1 MQERSLPMPS
11 QAGKAM
17 NEAMARMKM
26 AGQSA
31 AGGQGRQAGD
41 QGQAAQAALNQAAMA
56 LMQSAGQSGGSSGS
70 GDMMEDLE
78 GMSSRQQA
86 LNQQTG
92 PMADQQSE
100 LQLQAMQGQIPRL
113 AAEQAAIRQGLQ
125 EFNQR
130 YGDRTDRAGRLDD
143 LAPEMQKVIDDLK
156 RGAVSRET
164 QQRQE
169 KILTRMLDAQ
179 RSLQERDVSRQRQ
192 AQPGKEAG
200 AARTAG
206 PARPAVQYWNNH
218 PLWQNWRNEQ
228 FPLEY
233 QQMLENYFK
242 SLGQ

>member
-1 MQERSLPMPS
+1 
-11 QAGKAM
+11 AG
-17 NEAMARMKM
+17 E
-26 AGQSA
+26 
-31 AGGQGRQAGD
+31 

-56 LMQSAGQSGGSSGS
+56 LMQSASQSGGSPGS

-92 PMADQQSE
+92 QLADQQAE

-130 YGDRTDRAGRLDD
+130 YGDRADRAGRLDD
-143 LAPEMQKVIDDLK
+143 LAQEMENVVEDLK
-156 RGAVSRET
+156 QGRVSRET

-192 AQPGKEAG
+192 AQAGKDDG
-200 AARTAG
+200 T
-206 PARPAVQYWNNH
+206 ARPGAKARAPQPSWKNYQQ
-218 PLWQNWRNEQ
+218 WQNWRNEH

-233 QQMLENYFK
+233 QQMLENYFR